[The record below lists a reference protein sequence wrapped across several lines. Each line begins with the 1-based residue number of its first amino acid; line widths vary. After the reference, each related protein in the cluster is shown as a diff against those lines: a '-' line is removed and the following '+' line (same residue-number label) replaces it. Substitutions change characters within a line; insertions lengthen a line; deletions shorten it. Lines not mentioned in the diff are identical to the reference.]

1 MDLDIRKAV
10 LSNLNKAS
18 YDDVTATIND
28 AISLGE
34 EKTLPGL
41 GVLFELLWNNAAED
55 WKSDCTKQLVNYLN

>member
-10 LSNLNKAS
+10 FNNLNKAS
-18 YDDVTATIND
+18 HDDIEATIND

-41 GVLFELLWNNAAED
+41 GVLFELLWNNASED
-55 WKSDCTKQLVNYLN
+55 WKNDCTHQLANYLD

>member
-10 LSNLNKAS
+10 LTNLNKAS
-18 YDDVTATIND
+18 FDDVTATIND

-41 GVLFELLWNNAAED
+41 GVLFELLWNNASED
-55 WKSDCTKQLVNYLN
+55 WKDNCTKQLVDYLN